1 MPVRLTKVEHEETM
15 NHRVWDPVNDLR
27 DRAHLM
33 PIITP
38 AYPAANSSYNV
49 SHSTLA
55 AMQVRAAALASN
67 LHDSSF
73 GFTSVG
79 HSPWRMVRPLWHAG
93 MIQGSV

>member
-1 MPVRLTKVEHEETM
+1 MPVRLTKIEPQETM

-55 AMQVRAAALASN
+55 AMQVRTAALRLI
-67 LHDSSF
+67 LHHPSL
-73 GFTSVG
+73 V
-79 HSPWRMVRPLWHAG
+79 PPL
-93 MIQGSV
+93 QGIAHGGWCGNCGTQG